1 MKTSTMLK
9 HVANYGLVAGLML
22 IAYSLFTYLIGQS
35 LNKTLG
41 YLSLVILAICLY
53 IFSKQYR
60 DKVNGGVLTY
70 GQGFSVGLLVGIFAG
85 ILVTFFSVIEL
96 TYIDPSLIDK
106 QLDMIEQQLL
116 AKGMSEDQVEMAIS
130 MSKKWM
136 TPGLMFI
143 GGILSFAFWSALIS
157 LITAA
162 VLRKNPSPFNENNS
176 NE

>member
-1 MKTSTMLK
+1 M
-9 HVANYGLVAGLML
+9 
-22 IAYSLFTYLIGQS
+22 
-35 LNKTLG
+35 
-41 YLSLVILAICLY
+41 
-53 IFSKQYR
+53 
-60 DKVNGGVLTY
+60 
-70 GQGFSVGLLVGIFAG
+70 
-85 ILVTFFSVIEL
+85 
-96 TYIDPSLIDK
+96 
-106 QLDMIEQQLL
+106 EQQLL

-162 VLRKNPSPFNENNS
+162 VLKKNPSPFTENNS